1 MSTFVVGKT
10 YTTRSVCDHD
20 CIISATIVKR
30 TAKTVT
36 LVSGT
41 TPTCAFVIQHS
52 DDDSTYTDLAT
63 CLTAS
68 VTAAGEY
75 FIPVETS
82 KAYVRLKY
90 TIAGTTPSFT
100 TQADITMGRP

>member
-36 LVSGT
+36 LVSG
-41 TPTCAFVIQHS
+41 
-52 DDDSTYTDLAT
+52 Y
-63 CLTAS
+63 
-68 VTAAGEY
+68 
-75 FIPVETS
+75 
-82 KAYVRLKY
+82 
-90 TIAGTTPSFT
+90 
-100 TQADITMGRP
+100 MGRDQKTFRVSINCDGVEQFAPWGRYSMAPMISAA